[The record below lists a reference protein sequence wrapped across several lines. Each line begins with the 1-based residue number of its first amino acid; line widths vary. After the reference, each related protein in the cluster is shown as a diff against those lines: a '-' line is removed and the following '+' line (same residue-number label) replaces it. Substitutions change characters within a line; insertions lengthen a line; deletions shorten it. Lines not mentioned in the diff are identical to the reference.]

1 MDIIREMFTITFSQF
16 MVGSVALLAFI
27 PFQVLG
33 RGFFKTCAWIFVVL
47 GLLLWWVAPRP
58 PVYGGLGSLFGAT
71 LWSTPKGREF
81 GAIIVFVCL
90 TILYLIALYRWSE
103 GAVKTIL
110 GVAVAVG
117 VFSVVNS
124 AAAMRDPAMTPF
136 QTEMLPANFIL
147 SALAMGT
154 VFTGMLLGHYYL
166 VKPDLPLKP
175 LWKFTWLLFAV
186 LIVQGAGL
194 LTMVVKEFGPE
205 QMKVVWGS
213 NVFLTPWGLEFWSRI
228 LVGLVGTFVVA
239 IVIVISLRM
248 HATRTATGFY
258 YIGIM
263 TVLVGELMSRN
274 LFRLTHLPL

>member
-1 MDIIREMFTITFSQF
+1 MDIIREMFAITFSQF
-16 MVGSVALLAFI
+16 MVGSVALLALI
-27 PFQVLG
+27 PFRVLG
-33 RGFFKTCAWIFVVL
+33 RGFFKTCAWIFLVL

-58 PVYGGLGSLFGAT
+58 PVYGGFGSLFGAT

-90 TILYLIALYRWSE
+90 TLLYLIALYSWSE
-103 GAVKTIL
+103 GTVKRILAV
-110 GVAVAVG
+110 AMAVG

-124 AAAMRDPAMTPF
+124 AVAMRSPEMTAF
-136 QTEMLPANFIL
+136 QAGMLPVNFLL

-175 LWKFTWLLFAV
+175 LWTFTWLLFAV
-186 LIVQGAGL
+186 LFAQGAGL
-194 LTMVVKEFGPE
+194 LTMVIKGFGPE
-205 QMKVVWGS
+205 QLKVVWGS

-228 LVGLVGTFVVA
+228 LVGLVGTLAVAVVIVVA
-239 IVIVISLRM
+239 LRM
-248 HATRTATGFY
+248 RATRTATGFF